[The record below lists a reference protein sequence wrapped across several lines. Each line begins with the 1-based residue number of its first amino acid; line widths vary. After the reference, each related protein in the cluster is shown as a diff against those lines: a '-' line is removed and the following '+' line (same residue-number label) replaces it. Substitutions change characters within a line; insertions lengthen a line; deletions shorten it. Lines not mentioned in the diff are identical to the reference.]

1 MKENDIIES
10 TKSENDIIE
19 STKSENDT
27 KPEEKKGNFFKDW
40 VVPIICAVAIAF
52 AINKFV
58 FINVYIPSGS
68 MIPTLNI
75 NDKLIVTR
83 IWNKDN
89 IKRGDI
95 LVFTSDE
102 LNETLIKRVIGLPGD
117 HIEITDGIVKV
128 NGEEIDESYVKNN
141 EIYNGIFDVPDGKL
155 FFLGDN
161 RAVSYDA
168 RYWDNPYIDKDDVQ
182 GKAQLRYYPIKE
194 FGIVR

>member
-1 MKENDIIES
+1 MKENDVIKNKEIES
-10 TKSENDIIE
+10 DAKQ
-19 STKSENDT
+19 
-27 KPEEKKGNFFKDW
+27 EEKKGNFFKDW
-40 VVPIICAVAIAF
+40 IIPIICAGAIAF

-95 LVFTSDE
+95 LVFNSHE
-102 LNETLIKRVIGLPGD
+102 LNETVIKRVIGLPGD
-117 HIEITDGIVKV
+117 HVEITDGVVKV

-141 EIYNGIFDVPDGKL
+141 ESCNQIFDVPEGKL
-155 FFLGDN
+155 LFLGDN

-182 GKAQLRYYPIKE
+182 GKAQIRYYPIKD
-194 FGIVR
+194 FGFVR

>member
-141 EIYNGIFDVPDGKL
+141 ESYNGIFDVPDGKL

-168 RYWDNPYIDKDDVQ
+168 RSWDNPYIDKDDVQ

>member
-1 MKENDIIES
+1 MKENDVIEN
-10 TKSENDIIE
+10 KEIE
-19 STKSENDT
+19 MDT
-27 KPEEKKGNFFKDW
+27 EPKEKKGNFFKDW
-40 VVPIICAVAIAF
+40 IVPIICAIGIAF

-102 LNETLIKRVIGLPGD
+102 LDETVIKRVIGLPGD

-141 EIYNGIFDVPDGKL
+141 ESDNGIFDVPEGKL

-168 RYWDNPYIDKDDVQ
+168 RYWDNPYIDKKDVQ
-182 GKAQLRYYPIKE
+182 GKAQLRYYPIKD
-194 FGIVR
+194 FGTVR

>member
-141 EIYNGIFDVPDGKL
+141 ESYNGIFDVPDGKL

-161 RAVSYDA
+161 RAISYDA
-168 RYWDNPYIDKDDVQ
+168 RSWDNPYIDKDDVQ

>member
-10 TKSENDIIE
+10 KEIENGNE
-19 STKSENDT
+19 SKKN
-27 KPEEKKGNFFKDW
+27 KGNFFKDW
-40 VVPIICAVAIAF
+40 IIPILSAIAIAV

-95 LVFTSDE
+95 LVFKSEE
-102 LNETLIKRVIGLPGD
+102 LNETVIKRVIGLPGD
-117 HIEITDGIVKV
+117 HVEITDGIVKV
-128 NGEEIDESYVKNN
+128 NGEQIDESYVKNN
-141 EIYNGIFDVPDGKL
+141 ESYNGIFDVPEGKL
-155 FFLGDN
+155 LFLGDN

-168 RYWDNPYIDKDDVQ
+168 RYWENPYIDKDDVE
-182 GKAQLRYYPIKE
+182 GKAQLRYYPITD

>member
-1 MKENDIIES
+1 MKENDAIEI
-10 TKSENDIIE
+10 KEAEIKKVENE
-19 STKSENDT
+19 QMGSNKT
-27 KPEEKKGNFFKDW
+27 EKNKGGNFFKDW
-40 VVPIICAVAIAF
+40 IVPIICAVAIAF
-52 AINKFV
+52 ALNKFA

-83 IWNKDN
+83 IWNKDS

-95 LVFTSDE
+95 LVFTSHE
-102 LNETLIKRVIGLPGD
+102 LNETVIKRVIGIPGD
-117 HIEITDGIVKV
+117 HVEITDGIVKV

-141 EIYNGIFDVPDGKL
+141 ESYNGIFDVPEGKL

-194 FGIVR
+194 FGILR

>member
-1 MKENDIIES
+1 M
-10 TKSENDIIE
+10 
-19 STKSENDT
+19 
-27 KPEEKKGNFFKDW
+27 
-40 VVPIICAVAIAF
+40 
-52 AINKFV
+52 
-58 FINVYIPSGS
+58 
-68 MIPTLNI
+68 
-75 NDKLIVTR
+75 TR
-83 IWNKDN
+83 IWNKDS

-95 LVFTSDE
+95 LVFTSHE
-102 LNETLIKRVIGLPGD
+102 LNETVIKRVIGIPGD
-117 HIEITDGIVKV
+117 HVEITDGIVKV

-141 EIYNGIFDVPDGKL
+141 ESYNGIFDVPEGKL